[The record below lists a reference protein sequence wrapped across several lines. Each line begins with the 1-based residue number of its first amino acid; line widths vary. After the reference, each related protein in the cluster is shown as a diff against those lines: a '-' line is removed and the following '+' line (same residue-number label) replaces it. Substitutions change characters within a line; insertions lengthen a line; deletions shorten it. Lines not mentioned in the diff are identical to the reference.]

1 VPVNRNICRRVSVL
15 GGWDRVGAWEVAR
28 VCWALPLGVGSMSS
42 SAIVRNHFGQRGGL
56 RMPEKNL
63 DAPDI
68 AGLVRGAAAGDRFAW
83 ERLVDQFATGRRKSS
98 T

>member
-1 VPVNRNICRRVSVL
+1 
-15 GGWDRVGAWEVAR
+15 
-28 VCWALPLGVGSMSS
+28 
-42 SAIVRNHFGQRGGL
+42 
-56 RMPEKNL
+56 MPEKNL